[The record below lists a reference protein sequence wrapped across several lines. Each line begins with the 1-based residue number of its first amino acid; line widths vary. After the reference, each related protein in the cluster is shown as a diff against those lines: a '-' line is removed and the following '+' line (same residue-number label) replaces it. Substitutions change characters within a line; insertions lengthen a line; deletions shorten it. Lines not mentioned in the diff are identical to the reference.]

1 VITVNQIYF
10 KDYYNHK
17 KNQAIVHPVL
27 LIHKTIHLTLHIKI
41 INIKIKEI
49 QMWLYQTQM
58 TYKLITIVIAS
69 KIVCSINVP
78 VFKPKI
84 KCASKE
90 HVVANV
96 YN

>member
-1 VITVNQIYF
+1 
-10 KDYYNHK
+10 
-17 KNQAIVHPVL
+17 
-27 LIHKTIHLTLHIKI
+27 
-41 INIKIKEI
+41 
-49 QMWLYQTQM
+49 MWLYQTQM

-90 HVVANV
+90 HAVANV
-96 YN
+96 YNSNPLS

>member
-17 KNQAIVHPVL
+17 KNQVIVHPVL
-27 LIHKTIHLTLHIKI
+27 LIHKTTQLTLHIKI

-49 QMWLYQTQM
+49 LMWLYQTQM
-58 TYKLITIVIAS
+58 TYKLITIVIAF
-69 KIVCSINVP
+69 KIVYSINVP
-78 VFKPKI
+78 AFKPKI
-84 KCASKE
+84 KCVSKE